1 MTSMNGINNLN
12 ISRAAMRNGCN
23 KKADQISLEP
33 NMLEETGK
41 YQEILNHLLTLKM
54 VMNRYTDEISKLAIL
69 AKLPVPKNATL
80 NKTI

>member
-1 MTSMNGINNLN
+1 
-12 ISRAAMRNGCN
+12 MRNGCN

-33 NMLEETGK
+33 NRLKETGK
-41 YQEILNHLLTLKM
+41 YQGILNHLLTLKM